1 MDDYDLNIENYNL
14 DDILSLFHIDYN
26 FTQDDL
32 AAAKKRALL
41 THPDKSGLDQKY
53 FIFFQSAYKILH
65 KIYYFRFRQKKNV
78 RARDTIEL
86 PDDQRVILER
96 LKNKKTGE
104 FNKWFNEMFEK
115 VKIKDDT
122 DMGYDAWLRSDD
134 DIHEMARISLSQFDN
149 EFDKVKQKCKS
160 QAIITSVGEMGG
172 DLGYSLTREKP
183 QSFSSG
189 VFSQLKYEDLKKAHT
204 ESVVPVTK
212 EDYLNVP
219 KFSNV
224 DSYRSYRDAQN
235 IAPPS
240 LQQSRE
246 FLANKMNSGAE
257 SDTRRIYK
265 ILKQDEKIKE
275 SNEKWWSSLKHLTN

>member
-1 MDDYDLNIENYNL
+1 MDNYDLNIENYNL
-14 DDILSLFHIDYN
+14 DDILSLFHIDYD
-26 FTQDDL
+26 FTQEDL
-32 AAAKKRALL
+32 AAAKKRALH
-41 THPDKSGLDQKY
+41 THPDKSGLGKEY
-53 FIFFQSAYKILH
+53 FIFFQQAYKILH
-65 KIYYFRFRQKKNV
+65 RIYYFRFRQNKK
-78 RARDTIEL
+78 AHTRDTIEIA
-86 PDDQRVILER
+86 DDQRVILER

-115 VKIKDDT
+115 VKIQDET
-122 DMGYDAWLRSDD
+122 DFGYDTWLRSDE
-134 DIHEMARISLSQFDN
+134 DIHEMSRISLSQFDN
-149 EFDKVKQKCKS
+149 EFDKVKQRCKTH
-160 QAIITSVGEMGG
+160 AIVTSVGEIGG
-172 DLGYSLTREKP
+172 DSGYSLTRDKP
-183 QSFSSG
+183 QSFSSE
-189 VFSQLKYEDLKKAHT
+189 VFSQLEYEDLKKAHT

-224 DSYRSYRDAQN
+224 DSYRSYRDSQN

-246 FLANKMNSGAE
+246 FLAKKVSSSAE
-257 SDTRRIYK
+257 FDTRRIYK

>member
-26 FTQDDL
+26 FTQEDL
-32 AAAKKRALL
+32 AAAKKRSLH

-53 FIFFQSAYKILH
+53 FIFFQKAYKILH
-65 KIYYFRFRQKKNV
+65 KIYYFRFRQKKK
-78 RARDTIEL
+78 AHSRDAIEMAA
-86 PDDQRVILER
+86 DQRVILER

-104 FNKWFNEMFEK
+104 FNRWFNEMFEK
-115 VKIKDDT
+115 VKIQDET
-122 DMGYDAWLRSDD
+122 DLGYDTWLRSDE
-134 DIHEMARISLSQFDN
+134 DIHEMSRISLSQFDN
-149 EFDKVKQKCKS
+149 EFDKVKQHCKS

-172 DLGYSLTREKP
+172 DSGYSLTREKP
-183 QSFSSG
+183 QCFSSG

-204 ESVVPVTK
+204 ETVVPVTK

-219 KFSNV
+219 KFSNM
-224 DSYRSYRDAQN
+224 DSYRSYRDSQDV
-235 IAPPS
+235 APPS

-246 FLANKMNSGAE
+246 FLANKVDAGAE

-275 SNEKWWSSLKHLTN
+275 SNEKWWGSLKHLTN

>member
-1 MDDYDLNIENYNL
+1 MNDYDLNIENYNL

-26 FTQDDL
+26 FTKEDL
-32 AAAKKRALL
+32 AAAKKRALH

-65 KIYYFRFRQKKNV
+65 KIYYFRFRQKKKTYT
-78 RARDTIEL
+78 RDTIEMA
-86 PDDQRVILER
+86 DDKRVILER
-96 LKNKKTGE
+96 LKGKKTGE

-115 VKIKDDT
+115 VKIQDET
-122 DMGYDAWLRSDD
+122 DMGYDTWLRSDED
-134 DIHEMARISLSQFDN
+134 VHETERISLSQFDN
-149 EFDKVKQKCKS
+149 EFNKVKQKCKS
-160 QAIITSVGEMGG
+160 QAIITAIGEMGG
-172 DLGYSLTREKP
+172 DSGYSLTRDKP

-204 ESVVPVTK
+204 ESVVPVTR

-240 LQQSRE
+240 LQQSRN
-246 FLANKMNSGAE
+246 FLSNKANTGAE
-257 SDTRRIYK
+257 NDTRRIYK
-265 ILKQDEKIKE
+265 ILKQDEKIEE
-275 SNEKWWSSLKHLTN
+275 SNKKWWSSLKHLTN